1 MRRFALSAIGRDR
14 PGIVAALSGVLV
26 AHGLNLEDSQMSILD
41 GHFTVVLIVSGPADL
56 AVDALRSDLERT
68 AVSLTLDALT
78 LSEIS
83 LPGEAG
89 QASSGIAAE
98 PSCIVTVYGADHP
111 GIVHAVAS
119 ALAASQV
126 NITDL
131 QTRLIS
137 ERDRGELYAM
147 ILEVELP
154 EGFSQDDLEALFDGI
169 RRDQG
174 VDATVRVLEQDVL

>member
-14 PGIVAALSGVLV
+14 PGIVAALSGDLV

-41 GHFTVVLIVSGPADL
+41 GHFTVVLIVAGPAGLDS
-56 AVDALRSDLERT
+56 DALRSDLSASARRLE
-68 AVSLTLDALT
+68 LDALS
-78 LSEIS
+78 LSEITS
-83 LPGEAG
+83 EGEQGDGVPAPGTA
-89 QASSGIAAE
+89 

-119 ALAASQV
+119 ALAASAV

-131 QTRLIS
+131 QTRLVA

-147 ILEVELP
+147 IVEVALP
-154 EGFSQDDLEALFDGI
+154 EGFTEGELEALFDGI
-169 RRDQG
+169 RREQG
-174 VDATVRVLEQDVL
+174 VEASVRPLEQDVL